1 MGVKTRHVQGEL
13 IPSEA
18 DLRCGGGPDE
28 KYVVKHFCGKTLE
41 EAADMFAK
49 NAEFYTGDFLW
60 MGVKGYFYYIHAI
73 KKYLHS
79 DEGKYHMQV
88 YSETLGYMKLRMEQ
102 EPEFRAAF
110 AEHREEILGILQL
123 IKTNLEDYIANH
135 DEDEEYLFSIYHEI
149 PGMLSECIAYCNADT
164 PSDMVCPS
172 PKS

>member
-1 MGVKTRHVQGEL
+1 MKKVHCQSEG
-13 IPSEA
+13 IPTEG
-18 DLRCGGGPDE
+18 DLRGGGGLDE

-73 KKYLHS
+73 KKYLRS
-79 DEGKYHMQV
+79 DEGKDNMQV
-88 YSETLGYMKLRMEQ
+88 YSETLGYMKFRMEQ

-123 IKTNLEDYIANH
+123 MKTNLEDYVTNH
-135 DEDEEYLFSIYHEI
+135 AEDEENLFSIYHEI